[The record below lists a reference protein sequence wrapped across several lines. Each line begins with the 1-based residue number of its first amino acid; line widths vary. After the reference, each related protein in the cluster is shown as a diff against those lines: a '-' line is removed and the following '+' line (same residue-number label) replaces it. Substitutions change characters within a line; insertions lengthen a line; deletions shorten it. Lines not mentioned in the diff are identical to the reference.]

1 MAAILSLLGNKYVL
15 IGLALAAFL
24 GLYTLHERNVE
35 HAKDISAAAKV
46 VAKDN
51 KIVAAG
57 TATAQATETQNALIF
72 KQAVAIPP
80 VGDLGIVCKRA
91 PRGVPLPPAG
101 AVPAPR
107 AGEHPVD
114 GGEGPAF
121 DPSGALLTRAR
132 EADAEIAY
140 LQGRIHELEKQMN
153 DAP

>member
-24 GLYTLHERNVE
+24 GLYTLHERNIQ
-35 HAKDISAAAKV
+35 HAKDVAAAAKI

-51 KIVAAG
+51 SIVVADTAA
-57 TATAQATETQNALIF
+57 AQATETQNALIF

-91 PRGVPLPPAG
+91 PRSVPLPPAG

-107 AGEHPVD
+107 AGEHPLD
-114 GGEGPAF
+114 SGEGPAF
-121 DPSGALLTRAR
+121 DPSGGVLTRAAL
-132 EADAEIAY
+132 ADAEIAY
-140 LQGRIHELEKQMN
+140 LQARVHELEKQMN